1 MSTRQ
6 PPSVRIRVDAWT
18 AAARSDNIAAMY
30 PVILEI
36 GPLRV
41 YSFGLMM
48 AIAFMTA
55 AYLTGRELARKGY
68 DGDIASTL
76 VVWAAVGG
84 IAGARLW
91 VILDDWSGFVAD
103 PFGAIFTGAGFTWY
117 GGLFGGLLAVTIAM
131 RRNGIPWFVGADS
144 IAPGL
149 ILAHGI
155 GRIGC
160 QLAGDG
166 DWGTVTTVPWGMAYP
181 NAIVGWDYPPGVVVH
196 PTPLYEFFAYS
207 AGFLLMW
214 NLRTRNLATGSMFW
228 LFLILSPFARFWI
241 EFVRI
246 NPIIAWGL
254 SEAQLTSIALMAI
267 GAINLLRA
275 RSRVHAAA

>member
-1 MSTRQ
+1 
-6 PPSVRIRVDAWT
+6 
-18 AAARSDNIAAMY
+18 MY
-30 PVILEI
+30 PVLLEI

-68 DGDIASTL
+68 DGEIASSL

-84 IAGARLW
+84 IGGARLW
-91 VILDDWSGFVAD
+91 NILNDWSGFLAD
-103 PFGAIFTGAGFTWY
+103 PIGAIFTGAGFTWY
-117 GGLFGGLLAVTIAM
+117 GGLFGGIVAVTIAL
-131 RRNGIPWFVGADS
+131 RRNGVPWLVGADA

-149 ILAHGI
+149 ILAHAI

-166 DWGTVTTVPWGMAYP
+166 DWGSVTTLPWGMAYTQ
-181 NAIVGWDYPPGVVVH
+181 AIVGWDYPPGVVVH
-196 PTPLYEFFAYS
+196 PTPMYEFFAYS
-207 AGFLLMW
+207 LGFLFMW
-214 NLRTRNLATGSMFW
+214 RVRTRLSEPGTMFW
-228 LFLILSPFARFWI
+228 IFLVLSPFARFWI

-246 NPIIAWGL
+246 NPPLVAGL
-254 SEAQLTSIALMAI
+254 SEAQVTSLVLMAV
-267 GAINLLRA
+267 GGGNLLRQ
-275 RSRVHAAA
+275 RWGHPSAA

>member
-1 MSTRQ
+1 
-6 PPSVRIRVDAWT
+6 
-18 AAARSDNIAAMY
+18 MY

-68 DGDIASTL
+68 DSEIASSL

-91 VILDDWSGFVAD
+91 VILDDWSAFVAD
-103 PFGAIFTGAGFTWY
+103 PMSALFTGAGFTWY
-117 GGLFGGLLAVTIAM
+117 GGLFGGLLAVTVAM
-131 RRNGIPWFVGADS
+131 RRNGIPWFVGADA

-149 ILAHGI
+149 ILGHGI

-196 PTPLYEFFAYS
+196 PTPLYEFFAYGL
-207 AGFLLMW
+207 GFLLMW
-214 NLRTRNLATGSMFW
+214 KLRTRPMATGSMFW

-246 NPIIAWGL
+246 NPIVLWGL
-254 SEAQLTSIALMAI
+254 SEAQVTSIVLMAI
-267 GAINLLRA
+267 GAINLIRTRTSTPA
-275 RSRVHAAA
+275 TA

>member
-1 MSTRQ
+1 
-6 PPSVRIRVDAWT
+6 
-18 AAARSDNIAAMY
+18 MY
-30 PVILEI
+30 PVLLEI

-68 DGDIASTL
+68 DSEIASSL

-84 IAGARLW
+84 IGGARLW
-91 VILDDWSGFVAD
+91 NILNDWSGFMAD
-103 PFGAIFTGAGFTWY
+103 PVGAIFTGAGFTWY
-117 GGLFGGLLAVTIAM
+117 GGFFGGIVAVTIAL
-131 RRNGIPWFVGADS
+131 RRNQVPWLVGADA

-149 ILAHGI
+149 ILAHAI

-166 DWGTVTTVPWGMAYP
+166 DWGSVTTLPWGMAYTE
-181 NAIVGWDYPPGVVVH
+181 AIVGWDYPPGVVVH
-196 PTPLYEFFAYS
+196 PTPMYEFFAYS
-207 AGFLLMW
+207 LGFLFMW
-214 NLRTRNLATGSMFW
+214 NLRTRVAEPGTMFW
-228 LFLILSPFARFWI
+228 IFLILSPFARFWI

-246 NPIIAWGL
+246 NPPVAIGL
-254 SEAQLTSIALMAI
+254 SEAQVTSVILMAI
-267 GAINLLRA
+267 GGGNLLRQ
-275 RSRVHAAA
+275 RWGHPSAA